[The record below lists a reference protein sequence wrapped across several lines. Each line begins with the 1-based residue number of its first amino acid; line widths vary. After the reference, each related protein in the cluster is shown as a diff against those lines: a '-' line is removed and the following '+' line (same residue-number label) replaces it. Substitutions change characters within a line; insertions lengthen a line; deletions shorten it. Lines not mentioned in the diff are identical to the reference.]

1 MRQRQT
7 EAATESRALKMKF
20 YCGLEL
26 LPSFNK
32 MINEILVI
40 KHVKLWMLIHVYTMR
55 AYAENTGIF
64 KCELILRYRHSLA
77 RDVAKAILITPRAAE
92 C

>member
-26 LPSFNK
+26 LPGFNK
-32 MINEILVI
+32 MINEILVM
-40 KHVKLWMLIHVYTMR
+40 KHMKRWMLIPRELMW
-55 AYAENTGIF
+55 NTL
-64 KCELILRYRHSLA
+64 ELLNA
-77 RDVAKAILITPRAAE
+77 N
-92 C
+92 

>member
-1 MRQRQT
+1 
-7 EAATESRALKMKF
+7 MKF

-32 MINEILVI
+32 MINEILVM
-40 KHVKLWMLIHVYTMR
+40 KHMKLWMLIHVYTMR
-55 AYAENTGIF
+55 AYVEYIGIV
-64 KCELILRYRHSLA
+64 KWELILWYRHCLA
-77 RDVAKAILITPRAAE
+77 RDVAKVLLITLRAAE

>member
-32 MINEILVI
+32 MINEILVM
-40 KHVKLWMLIHVYTMR
+40 KHMKRWMLIHVYTMR
-55 AYAENTGIF
+55 AYVEYIGIV
-64 KCELILRYRHSLA
+64 KCEVILWYRHCLA
-77 RDVAKAILITPRAAE
+77 RDVVKATLITLRAAE

>member
-7 EAATESRALKMKF
+7 AAATESRALKMKF

-32 MINEILVI
+32 MINEILVM
-40 KHVKLWMLIHVYTMR
+40 KHMKRWMLIHVYAMR
-55 AYAENTGIF
+55 AYVEYVGIV
-64 KCELILRYRHSLA
+64 KCELILWYRQSS
-77 RDVAKAILITPRAAE
+77 T
-92 C
+92 